1 MYKPIDGTTLRA
13 EENDWDVGVK
23 FLKILGYLFGL
34 GVVVAIAGAGVL
46 IYALYE
52 YGKGLPEHTELA
64 DYDPPTVT
72 RVHAGDGRLMEE
84 YAKEKRIYVPIDA
97 IPTRVKD
104 AFLSA
109 EDKDFYTHGGLNYL
123 SLARAMLTNI
133 KNIGS
138 GKRLI
143 GASTITQQVA
153 KNFLL
158 TNEVSYERK
167 IKEAILTYRIEHAFD
182 KERILDLYLNEIFLG
197 YRSYGVAAAS
207 LNYFN
212 KSLDQLSVPEAAYLA
227 ALPKAPSNYHPV
239 RHHAAALAR
248 RNWVIERMLENEKI
262 TREQAEE
269 AWQTPLE
276 VIRRDRTE
284 IVQAPYFAEEV
295 RRELIDLY
303 GEEGLYESG
312 LSVRTTLQPNLQN
325 IAQRSLRKGL
335 ISYDRRHGWR
345 GPLTTFDPDSPEGW
359 KNNLKSVE
367 LPKGAEPWIL
377 ASVLEVGK
385 TDVAIGMADGT
396 RGTIPMSELKWARKW
411 LKDQRFGGVP
421 STPGHVLA
429 VGDVVLVESVLKT
442 AKGKDYPKETYGLRQ
457 IPDVNGGLI
466 AIDPHTGRILAMSGG
481 FSFSR
486 SSFNRATQA
495 VRQPGSAIKPFIYLS
510 GLDNGYTPAT
520 LIQDAPFSLDQ
531 GAGLGKWKP
540 GNYKKKFYGPTR
552 MRVGIEKSINL
563 MTVRLAQ
570 NVGMDKVVEYVKRF
584 GIDNNMQPVLSMSLG
599 AGESSLLQMTTAYAM
614 LVNGGKRITPS
625 LIDRIQDRRGRTIFK
640 HDSRECL
647 PCVVNEEWHNQAAPT
662 LPDTREQIA
671 DPASVYQVVSM
682 LEGTVLRG
690 TGRSIKSIGKPLGG
704 KTGTTNKSLDA
715 WFIGFS
721 PDLAVGA
728 YVGFDAPKTLGQRE
742 QGASAAAPIFK
753 SFMEE
758 ALKDAPA
765 TPFRVPEGIRL
776 VRINADTGRLA
787 RPNDKNV
794 IVEAFKPH
802 NVPSPTF
809 SGAGEEN
816 DNPILSG
823 SDLLNSEGLY

>member
-1 MYKPIDGTTLRA
+1 M
-13 EENDWDVGVK
+13 K
-23 FLKILGYLFGL
+23 FLKIMGYLFGL
-34 GVVVAIAGAGVL
+34 GIVMAIAGGGVVL
-46 IYALYE
+46 YAFYE
-52 YGKGLPEHTELA
+52 YGKGLPEHTDLK

-84 YAKEKRIYVPIDA
+84 YAKEKRIYVPITA

-123 SLARAMLTNI
+123 SLARAMMTNI

-167 IKEAILTYRIEHAFD
+167 IKEAILTFRIEDAFE

-212 KSLDQLSVPEAAYLA
+212 KSLDELTIAEAAYLA

-239 RHHAAALAR
+239 RRHDAALAR
-248 RNWVIERMLENEKI
+248 RNWVIGRMLENGKI
-262 TREQAEE
+262 TKDEAET
-269 AWQTPLE
+269 AWQSPLE
-276 VIRRDRTE
+276 IIKRDRTE
-284 IVQAPYFAEEV
+284 VVDAPYFSEEV

-303 GEEGLYESG
+303 GEEGLYEGG
-312 LSVRTTLQPNLQN
+312 LSVRTTLQPRLQK
-325 IAQRSLRKGL
+325 IAQKSLRDGL
-335 ISYDRRHGWR
+335 IEYDRRHGWR
-345 GPLTTFDPDSPEGW
+345 GPVATYDPESPDGW
-359 KNNLKSVE
+359 KIQLE
-367 LPKGAEPWIL
+367 AIPTPKGADPWKL
-377 ASVLEVGK
+377 AAVLEVGK
-385 TDVAIGMADGT
+385 KSVAIGLVDGT

-411 LKDQRFGGVP
+411 LKNQRYGGVP
-421 STPGHVLA
+421 STPGHVLSL
-429 VGDVVLVESVLKT
+429 GDVVLVEPVTKT
-442 AKGKDYPKETYGLRQ
+442 PKGNDYPENTFALRQ

-481 FSFSR
+481 FSFDR

-495 VRQPGSAIKPFIYLS
+495 IRQPGSAIKPFIYLS

-520 LIQDAPFSLDQ
+520 LIQDAPFALDQ

-540 GNYKKKFYGPTR
+540 GNYTKKFYGPTR
-552 MRVGIEKSINL
+552 MRVGLEKSRNL

-570 NVGMDKVVEYVKRF
+570 NVGMDKIVEYVRRF
-584 GIDNNMQPVLSMSLG
+584 GIENNMKPVLSMSLG
-599 AGESSLLQMTTAYAM
+599 AGETSLLQMTTAYAM
-614 LVNGGKRITPS
+614 LVNGGKRIEPT
-625 LIDRIQDRRGRTIFK
+625 LVDRIQDRRGKTVFR
-640 HDSRECL
+640 HDSRNCL
-647 PCVVNEEWHNQAAPT
+647 PCVSDGEWKNQPVPT
-662 LPDTREQIA
+662 LPDTREQIV
-671 DPASVYQVVSM
+671 DPASAYQVVSM
-682 LEGTVLRG
+682 LEGVVQRG
-690 TGRSIKSIGKPLGG
+690 TGRRIKSIGKPLAG
-704 KTGTTNKSLDA
+704 KTGTTNKSFDA
-715 WFIGFS
+715 WFLGFS

-728 YVGFDAPKTLGQRE
+728 YVGFDTPKTLGARE

-765 TPFRVPEGIRL
+765 TPFRVPAGIRL
-776 VRINADTGRLA
+776 VRINAETGRLA
-787 RPNDKNV
+787 GVNDSNV
-794 IVEAFKPH
+794 IVEAFKPE
-802 NVPSPTF
+802 NVPSPNF
-809 SGAGEEN
+809 SGVGEEN
-816 DNPILSG
+816 DNPLLSVTDG
-823 SDLLNSEGLY
+823 LTTEGLY

>member
-1 MYKPIDGTTLRA
+1 M
-13 EENDWDVGVK
+13 K

-34 GVVVAIAGAGVL
+34 GVVMAIAGVGVI
-46 IYALYE
+46 IYAFYE
-52 YGKGLPEHTELA
+52 YGQGLPEHTELA
-64 DYDPPTVT
+64 NYDPPTVT

-84 YAKEKRIYVPIDA
+84 YAREKRIYVPIEA

-109 EDKDFYTHGGLNYL
+109 EDKEFYNHGGLNFL
-123 SLARAMLTNI
+123 SLARAMLTNV

-167 IKEAILTYRIEHAFD
+167 IKEAILTFRIEQAFE

-212 KSLDQLSVPEAAYLA
+212 KSLDQLTIPEVAYLA

-248 RNWVIERMLENEKI
+248 RNWVIERMQENGKI
-262 TREQAEE
+262 TREEAEV
-269 AWQTPLE
+269 AWQTPLQ
-276 VIRRDRTE
+276 VIKRDRTE
-284 IVQAPYFAEEV
+284 IVKAPFFAEEV
-295 RRELIDLY
+295 RRELVDLY
-303 GEEGLYESG
+303 GDEGLYEAG
-312 LSVRTTLQPNLQN
+312 LSVRTTLQPNLQD

-345 GPLTTFDPDSPEGW
+345 GPVATFDPDSPEGW
-359 KNNLKSVE
+359 KKNLEAVE
-367 LPKGAEPWIL
+367 LPKGAKPWKL
-377 ASVLEVGK
+377 AAVLEVGK
-385 TDVAIGMADGT
+385 KAVSIGMVDGV
-396 RGTIPMSELKWARKW
+396 RGTIPMSELRWARKW
-411 LKDQRFGGVP
+411 LKNQRFGGVP
-421 STPGHVLA
+421 STPGHVLS
-429 VGDVVLVESVLKT
+429 VGDIVLVEAVLKT
-442 AKGKDYPKETYGLRQ
+442 SKGKDYPEGTFALRQ

-466 AIDPHTGRILAMSGG
+466 AIDPHTGRVLAMSGG
-481 FSFSR
+481 FSFAR

-520 LIQDAPFSLDQ
+520 LIRDAPFSLDQ

-570 NVGMDKVVEYVKRF
+570 NVGMDTIVEYVDRF
-584 GIDNNMQPVLSMSLG
+584 GIDNNMKPVLSMSLG
-599 AGESSLLQMTTAYAM
+599 AGETSLIKMTTAYAM

-625 LIDRIQDRRGRTIFK
+625 LIDRIQDRRGKTIFK
-640 HDSRECL
+640 HDHRDCL
-647 PCVVNEEWHNQAAPT
+647 PCVANGEWNNQSVPV
-662 LPDTREQIA
+662 LSDIREQIA

-690 TGRSIKSIGKPLGG
+690 TGRSIRSIGKPLGG

-728 YVGFDAPKTLGQRE
+728 YVGFDNPKTLGRRE

-765 TPFRVPEGIRL
+765 TPFRVPAGIRL

-787 RPNDKNV
+787 RPSDKNV
-794 IVEAFKPH
+794 LVEAFKPN

-809 SGAGEEN
+809 SGVGEEN
-816 DNPILSG
+816 DNPLLSG
-823 SDLLNSEGLY
+823 NDLLNSEGLY

>member
-1 MYKPIDGTTLRA
+1 M
-13 EENDWDVGVK
+13 K

-34 GVVVAIAGAGVL
+34 GIVMAIAGGGVL
-46 IYALYE
+46 LYAFYE
-52 YGKGLPEHTELA
+52 YGKGLPEHTDLK

-84 YAKEKRIYVPIDA
+84 YAKEKRIYVPITA

-123 SLARAMLTNI
+123 SLARAMLTNV

-167 IKEAILTYRIEHAFD
+167 IKEAILTFRIENAFE

-212 KSLDQLSVPEAAYLA
+212 KSLDELTIAEAAYLA

-239 RHHAAALAR
+239 RRHASALAR
-248 RNWVIERMLENEKI
+248 RNWVIGRMLENGKI
-262 TREQAEE
+262 TEAEAE
-269 AWQTPLE
+269 TAWQSPLE
-276 VIRRDRTE
+276 VIKRDRTE
-284 IVQAPYFAEEV
+284 VVDAPYFAEEV
-295 RRELIDLY
+295 RREVIDLY
-303 GEEGLYESG
+303 GEDGLYEDG
-312 LSVRTTLQPNLQN
+312 LSIRTTLQPRLQK
-325 IAQRSLRKGL
+325 IAQKSLRDGL
-335 ISYDRRHGWR
+335 IEYDRRHGWR
-345 GPLTTFDPDSPEGW
+345 GPVTTYDPESPDGW
-359 KNNLKSVE
+359 KRQLE
-367 LPKGAEPWIL
+367 AIPTPKGADPWKL
-377 ASVLEVGK
+377 AAVLEVGEK
-385 TDVAIGMADGT
+385 SVSIGLVDGT

-411 LKDQRFGGVP
+411 LKNQRYGGVP
-421 STPGHVLA
+421 STPGHVLSL
-429 VGDVVLVESVLKT
+429 GDVVLVEAVTKT
-442 AKGKDYPKETYGLRQ
+442 PKGNDYPENTFALRQ

-466 AIDPHTGRILAMSGG
+466 AIDPHTGRVLAMSGG
-481 FSFSR
+481 FSFDR

-495 VRQPGSAIKPFIYLS
+495 IRQPGSAIKPFIYLS

-520 LIQDAPFSLDQ
+520 LIQDAPFALDQ

-540 GNYKKKFYGPTR
+540 GNYTKKFYGPTR
-552 MRVGIEKSINL
+552 MRVGIEKSRNL

-584 GIDNNMQPVLSMSLG
+584 GIDNNMKPVLSMSLG
-599 AGESSLLQMTTAYAM
+599 AGETSLLQMTTAYAM
-614 LVNGGKRITPS
+614 LVNGGKRIEPS
-625 LIDRIQDRRGRTIFK
+625 LIDRIQDRRGRTVFR
-640 HDSRECL
+640 HDSRNCL
-647 PCVVNEEWHNQAAPT
+647 PCVSDGEWNNQPVPT
-662 LPDTREQIA
+662 LPDTREQIV
-671 DPASVYQVVSM
+671 DPASAYQMVSM
-682 LEGTVLRG
+682 LEGVVQRG
-690 TGRSIKSIGKPLGG
+690 TGRRIKSIGKPLGG
-704 KTGTTNKSLDA
+704 KTGTTNKSFDA
-715 WFIGFS
+715 WFLGFS

-728 YVGFDAPKTLGQRE
+728 YVGFDNPKTLGAKE

-758 ALKDAPA
+758 ALKGAPA
-765 TPFRVPEGIRL
+765 TPFRVPAGIRL
-776 VRINADTGRLA
+776 VRINAETGRLA
-787 RPNDKNV
+787 GVNDSNV
-794 IVEAFKPH
+794 IVEAFKPE
-802 NVPSPTF
+802 NVPSPNF

-816 DNPILSG
+816 DNPLLSVTDG
-823 SDLLNSEGLY
+823 LTTEGLY

>member
-1 MYKPIDGTTLRA
+1 M
-13 EENDWDVGVK
+13 
-23 FLKILGYLFGL
+23 
-34 GVVVAIAGAGVL
+34 AIAGGGVVL
-46 IYALYE
+46 YAFYE
-52 YGKGLPEHTELA
+52 YGKGLPEHTDLK

-84 YAKEKRIYVPIDA
+84 YAKEKRIYVPITA

-123 SLARAMLTNI
+123 SLARAMMTNI

-167 IKEAILTYRIEHAFD
+167 IKEAILTFRIENAFE

-212 KSLDQLSVPEAAYLA
+212 KSLDELTIAEAAYLA

-239 RHHAAALAR
+239 RRHDAALAR
-248 RNWVIERMLENEKI
+248 RNWVIGRMLENGKI
-262 TREQAEE
+262 TKDEAET
-269 AWQTPLE
+269 AWQSPLE
-276 VIRRDRTE
+276 IIKRDRTE
-284 IVQAPYFAEEV
+284 VVDAPYFSEEV

-303 GEEGLYESG
+303 GEEGLYEGG
-312 LSVRTTLQPNLQN
+312 LSVRTTLQPRLQK
-325 IAQRSLRKGL
+325 IAQKSLRDGL
-335 ISYDRRHGWR
+335 IEYDRRHGWR
-345 GPLTTFDPDSPEGW
+345 GPVATYDPESPDGW
-359 KNNLKSVE
+359 KIQLE
-367 LPKGAEPWIL
+367 AIPTPKGADPWKL
-377 ASVLEVGK
+377 AAVLEVGK
-385 TDVAIGMADGT
+385 KSVAIGLVDGT

-411 LKDQRFGGVP
+411 LKNQRYGGVP
-421 STPGHVLA
+421 STPGHVLSL
-429 VGDVVLVESVLKT
+429 GDVVLVEPVTKT
-442 AKGKDYPKETYGLRQ
+442 PKGNDYPENTFALRQ

-481 FSFSR
+481 FSFDR

-495 VRQPGSAIKPFIYLS
+495 IRQPGSAIKPFIYLS

-520 LIQDAPFSLDQ
+520 LIQDAPFALDQ

-540 GNYKKKFYGPTR
+540 GNYTKKFYGPTR
-552 MRVGIEKSINL
+552 MRVGLEKSRNL

-570 NVGMDKVVEYVKRF
+570 NVGMDKIVEYVRRF
-584 GIDNNMQPVLSMSLG
+584 GIENNMKPVLSMSLG
-599 AGESSLLQMTTAYAM
+599 AGETSLLQMTTAYAM
-614 LVNGGKRITPS
+614 LVNGGKRIEPT
-625 LIDRIQDRRGRTIFK
+625 LVDRIQDRRGKTVFR
-640 HDSRECL
+640 HDSRNCL
-647 PCVVNEEWHNQAAPT
+647 PCVSDGEWKNQPVPT
-662 LPDTREQIA
+662 LPDTREQIV
-671 DPASVYQVVSM
+671 DPASAYQVVSM
-682 LEGTVLRG
+682 LEGVVQRG
-690 TGRSIKSIGKPLGG
+690 TGRRIKSIGKPLAG
-704 KTGTTNKSLDA
+704 KTGTTNKSFDA
-715 WFIGFS
+715 WFLGFS

-728 YVGFDAPKTLGQRE
+728 YVGFDTPKTLGARE

-765 TPFRVPEGIRL
+765 TPFRVPAGIRL
-776 VRINADTGRLA
+776 VRINAETGRLA
-787 RPNDKNV
+787 GVNDSNV
-794 IVEAFKPH
+794 IVEAFKPE
-802 NVPSPTF
+802 NVPSPNF
-809 SGAGEEN
+809 SGDGEEN
-816 DNPILSG
+816 DNPLLSVTDG
-823 SDLLNSEGLY
+823 LTTEGLY

>member
-1 MYKPIDGTTLRA
+1 M
-13 EENDWDVGVK
+13 K

-34 GVVVAIAGAGVL
+34 GIVMAIAGGGVVL
-46 IYALYE
+46 YAFYE
-52 YGKGLPEHTELA
+52 YGKGLPEHTDLK

-84 YAKEKRIYVPIDA
+84 YAKEKRIYVPITA
-97 IPTRVKD
+97 VPTRVKD

-109 EDKDFYTHGGLNYL
+109 EDKDFYTHGGLNYF

-167 IKEAILTYRIEHAFD
+167 IKEAILTYRIEHAFE

-212 KSLDQLSVPEAAYLA
+212 KSLDELTIAEAAYLA

-239 RHHAAALAR
+239 RRHGAALAR
-248 RNWVIERMLENEKI
+248 RNWVIGRMLENGKI
-262 TREQAEE
+262 TQVEAET
-269 AWQTPLE
+269 AWQSPLK
-276 VIRRDRTE
+276 VIKRDRTE
-284 IVQAPYFAEEV
+284 VIDAPYFSEEV

-303 GEEGLYESG
+303 GEDGLYEGG
-312 LSVRTTLQPNLQN
+312 LSVRTTLQPRLQK
-325 IAQRSLRKGL
+325 IAQKSLRDGL
-335 ISYDRRHGWR
+335 IEYDRRHGWR
-345 GPLTTFDPDSPEGW
+345 GPVATYDPESPDGW
-359 KNNLKSVE
+359 KIQLE
-367 LPKGAEPWIL
+367 AIPTPKGAEPWQL
-377 ASVLEVGK
+377 AAVLEVGK
-385 TDVAIGMADGT
+385 KSVSIGLVDGT

-411 LKDQRFGGVP
+411 LKNQRFGGVP
-421 STPGHVLA
+421 STPGHVLSL
-429 VGDVVLVESVLKT
+429 GDVVLVEGVSKT
-442 AKGKDYPKETYGLRQ
+442 PKGNDYPENTFALRQ

-466 AIDPHTGRILAMSGG
+466 AIDPHTGRVLAMSGG

-495 VRQPGSAIKPFIYLS
+495 IRQPGSAIKPFIYLT

-540 GNYKKKFYGPTR
+540 ANYTKKFYGPTR
-552 MRVGIEKSINL
+552 MRVGLEKSRNL

-570 NVGMDKVVEYVKRF
+570 NVGMDKIVEYVRRF
-584 GIDNNMQPVLSMSLG
+584 GIENNMKPVLSMSLG
-599 AGESSLLQMTTAYAM
+599 AGETSLLQMTTAYAM
-614 LVNGGKRITPS
+614 LVNGGKRIEPT
-625 LIDRIQDRRGRTIFK
+625 LVDRIQDRRGKTVFR
-640 HDSRECL
+640 HDSRNCI
-647 PCVVNEEWHNQAAPT
+647 PCVSDGEWQNQSVPT
-662 LPDTREQIA
+662 LPDTREQIV
-671 DPASVYQVVSM
+671 DPATAYQVVSM
-682 LEGTVLRG
+682 LEGVVQRG
-690 TGRSIKSIGKPLGG
+690 TGRRIKSIGKPLGG
-704 KTGTTNKSLDA
+704 KTGTTNKSFDA
-715 WFIGFS
+715 WFLGFS

-728 YVGFDAPKTLGQRE
+728 YVGFDNPKTLGARE

-758 ALKDAPA
+758 ALKGAPA
-765 TPFRVPEGIRL
+765 TPFRVPAGIRL
-776 VRINADTGRLA
+776 VRINAETGRLA
-787 RPNDKNV
+787 GVNDSNV
-794 IVEAFKPH
+794 IVEAFKPE
-802 NVPSPTF
+802 NVPSPNF

-816 DNPILSG
+816 DNPLLSVTDG
-823 SDLLNSEGLY
+823 LTTEGLY

>member
-1 MYKPIDGTTLRA
+1 M
-13 EENDWDVGVK
+13 K

-34 GVVVAIAGAGVL
+34 GVVATIAVAGVV
-46 IYALYE
+46 IYAFYE

-64 DYDPPTVT
+64 NYDPPTVT

-97 IPTRVKD
+97 IPARVKD

-109 EDKDFYTHGGLNYL
+109 EDKEFYNHGGLNFL
-123 SLARAMLTNI
+123 ALARAMLTNI
-133 KNIGS
+133 KNYVSGS
-138 GKRLI
+138 GRRLI

-167 IKEAILTYRIEHAFD
+167 IKEAILAIRIEKAFE

-212 KSLDQLSVPEAAYLA
+212 KSLDQLTIPEAAYLA

-248 RNWVIERMLENEKI
+248 RNYVIERMQENGKI
-262 TREQAEE
+262 TREQAEA

-276 VIRRDRTE
+276 VIERDRTE
-284 IVQAPYFAEEV
+284 IVQAPFFAEEV
-295 RRELIDLY
+295 RRELVDLY
-303 GEEGLYESG
+303 GDEGLYEAG
-312 LSVRTTLQPNLQN
+312 LSVRTTLQPNLQD

-345 GPLTTFDPDSPEGW
+345 GPVSTFDPESPEGW
-359 KNNLKSVE
+359 KKNLENVE
-367 LPKGAEPWIL
+367 LPKGAKPWEL
-377 ASVLEVGK
+377 AAVLEVGK
-385 TDVAIGMADGT
+385 KDVSIGMVDGV

-421 STPGHVLA
+421 STPGHVLT

-442 AKGKDYPKETYGLRQ
+442 AKGKDYPERTYGLRQ

-466 AIDPHTGRILAMSGG
+466 AIDPHTGRVLAMSGG
-481 FSFSR
+481 FSFAR

-495 VRQPGSAIKPFIYLS
+495 IRQPGSAIKPFIYLS

-520 LIQDAPFSLDQ
+520 LIQDAPFALDQ

-540 GNYKKKFYGPTR
+540 ANYTNKFYGPTR
-552 MRVGIEKSINL
+552 MRVGIEKSRNL

-570 NVGMDKVVEYVKRF
+570 NVGMKTIVEYVDRF

-599 AGESSLLQMTTAYAM
+599 AGETSLIKLTTAYAM

-640 HDSRECL
+640 HDDRECL
-647 PCVVNEEWHNQAAPT
+647 PCTVSGAWNNQSAPI

-671 DPASVYQVVSM
+671 DPASAYQVVSM
-682 LEGTVLRG
+682 LEGVVIRG
-690 TGRSIKSIGKPLGG
+690 TGRRIKSIGKPIGG

-715 WFIGFS
+715 WFLGFS

-728 YVGFDAPKTLGQRE
+728 YVGFDNPKTLGRKE

-765 TPFRVPEGIRL
+765 TPFRVPAGIRL
-776 VRINADTGRLA
+776 VRINAETGRLA
-787 RPNDKNV
+787 GPNDSNV
-794 IVEAFKPH
+794 IVEAFKPQ

-809 SGAGEEN
+809 SGVGEEN
-816 DNPILSG
+816 DDPLLSG
-823 SDLLNSEGLY
+823 NDILNSEGLY